1 MKIYLLRHAETKYNE
16 EGLMQGREN
25 TLLSRKGMKK
35 SEEVRDK
42 LKDLK
47 IDVCFSSPLLRTM
60 QTAFTVVGDRCLINK
75 DDRLIERSLGEY
87 EGKSKEEY
95 DLNMYWNYK
104 LNLSTNGVEPI
115 QDVYKRCDSFLSY
128 LKDNYSDKNVLVV
141 SHSAVIRCFHN
152 ILHNCIDKPDGI
164 VIDNCYFEEIDI

>member
-75 DDRLIERSLGEY
+75 DDRLIERSLG
-87 EGKSKEEY
+87 
-95 DLNMYWNYK
+95 
-104 LNLSTNGVEPI
+104 
-115 QDVYKRCDSFLSY
+115 
-128 LKDNYSDKNVLVV
+128 
-141 SHSAVIRCFHN
+141 
-152 ILHNCIDKPDGI
+152 
-164 VIDNCYFEEIDI
+164 